1 MARLHSLMPA
11 SVSSRVEPNVVCCS
25 MDKLF
30 DLIVMGA
37 KYQLMCAPRLDDM
50 IQVRLAGRQQQQKH
64 TYGTWP
70 HSAQLCLLM
79 CSCAT
84 IVHRDC
90 ALTWL
95 NTGTQLH
102 VFCRECMSG
111 QQRLHMLDKHSKLGL
126 QSKHTANH

>member
-64 TYGTWP
+64 THIWHMATL
-70 HSAQLCLLM
+70 SAAMSAHVLM
-79 CSCAT
+79 CYRST
-84 IVHRDC
+84 
-90 ALTWL
+90 
-95 NTGTQLH
+95 
-102 VFCRECMSG
+102 S
-111 QQRLHMLDKHSKLGL
+111 
-126 QSKHTANH
+126 